1 MTIENFAL
9 VDFRGSRFVC
19 GAALDN
25 LLKIF
30 TFQSHLK
37 SDLVLFNEG
46 ENVHALRLTFNERIH
61 SVSLS
66 RWHA

>member
-37 SDLVLFNEG
+37 SDWVDPDFVDTE
-46 ENVHALRLTFNERIH
+46 LRAIGTVQR
-61 SVSLS
+61 
-66 RWHA
+66 R